1 MAVPK
6 RKKSKSVTKMGQ
18 ANKGYKFSTSR
29 SKCKECYN
37 PAFTHIT
44 CKCEI

>member
-18 ANKGYKFSTSR
+18 ANKSVKLSSLSHIHFEDHKPTFMHVAR
-29 SKCKECYN
+29 RCK
-37 PAFTHIT
+37 
-44 CKCEI
+44 